1 MRIEITPQPRP
12 RRAGRILLNLGCVL
26 ISLVALAYVLPAAF
40 GLQRYVIA
48 GGSMTGS
55 ISKGS
60 VVLEE
65 VVPVSDLRVGDVI
78 TYVPPPGSGVD
89 NLVTHRIAAIA
100 GDTFRTKGDANA
112 TPDPWTF
119 DLTSGT
125 QPRVVQ
131 HVPLVGYPIL
141 ALQDRVTRML
151 VIGGPAALV
160 ALSSLL
166 RLVGGLRRRRAFTP
180 TSSSPSPAAV
190 LVGA

>member
-12 RRAGRILLNLGCVL
+12 RRAGRVLLNLGCVL
-26 ISLVALAYVLPAAF
+26 VSLVALAYVLPAAF
-40 GLQRYVIA
+40 GLERYVIT

-89 NLVTHRIAAIA
+89 NLVTHRIAAID

-112 TPDPWTF
+112 AADPWSF

-131 HVPLVGYPIL
+131 HVPFVGYPIL
-141 ALQDRVTRML
+141 ALQDRATRML
-151 VIGGPAALV
+151 VIGGPATLV

-166 RLVGGLRRRRAFTP
+166 RLVGGLRRRHVTSP
-180 TSSSPSPAAV
+180 TAISPATVPA
-190 LVGA
+190 GA